1 MKIATRQSQA
11 VTIVDLEG
19 RLDSKAVGAVNDEMV
34 SIIQGGAKQIVVNL
48 EKIDFV
54 TSAGLRVLLRS
65 SKLLQGSGGKLKL
78 CNANELVSDILKTAG
93 FDSLLNLYGSEAEA
107 IQSF

>member
-1 MKIATRQSQA
+1 MQIATRQSQSI
-11 VTIVDLEG
+11 TIVDLEG

-34 SIIQGGAKQIVVNL
+34 RIIQGGAKQMIVNL
-48 EKIDFV
+48 EKMDFV

-65 SKLLQGSGGKLKL
+65 SKLLQGAGGKMKL
-78 CNANELVSDILKTAG
+78 CGANDLVGDVLKTAG
-93 FDSLLNLYGSEAEA
+93 FDSLLNLYSTESEA

>member
-1 MKIATRQSQA
+1 MKIATRQSQEI
-11 VTIVDLEG
+11 TIVDLEG

-34 SIIQGGAKQIVVNL
+34 SLIQGGAKQLVVNL
-48 EKIDFV
+48 EKMEFV

-65 SKLLQGSGGKLKL
+65 SKLLQGSGGKMKL
-78 CNANELVSDILKTAG
+78 CSANELVGDILKTAG
-93 FDSLLNLYGSEAEA
+93 FDSLLHLYDSETEA